1 MNFAKNDTKEALG
14 VARTMILMP
23 KRLKNTSQCS
33 KSDDFSRN
41 DTKEALGV
49 ARTMILMPKR
59 LKNPSPRVRNDD
71 LNRLLTREL
80 AVMWR
85 NEPARN
91 FCQILFSV
99 VNIPANAL

>member
-23 KRLKNTSQCS
+23 KRLKNPSQRVR
-33 KSDDFSRN
+33 SDDFSRN

-49 ARTMILMPKR
+49 SGAMILMPKR
-59 LKNPSPRVRNDD
+59 LKKPSPRVRNDD
-71 LNRLLTREL
+71 LNRLLTRKL

-85 NEPARN
+85 NELARN
-91 FCQILFSV
+91 YCQILFSV